1 MTYGHE
7 LTSATEIDIEV
18 LPNNDPGIGRNDS
31 GPTAKELE
39 LLERRELALM
49 ANDAISEVF
58 NIEVTPGMLLT
69 LADAQEKTDVRLAAV
84 RALRCIEAIGRRDS
98 DVVAAVGEKGIYH
111 YVEGVIQYGASEKY
125 YLALSESYSFDAE
138 QVTSLYD
145 LREQIAIYTNG
156 QKPGFRTIHAAL
168 ESIGMTVRNAVRD
181 TEAAV
186 AALDEAG
193 CFVAWKGS
201 RTFDQPILSV
211 KLGATETIVDEDPDR
226 TVTKGI
232 LEAIRGAAY
241 DPDEAEID
249 TVIPTA
255 TDFVNGY
262 DDEKMRS
269 WARF

>member
-1 MTYGHE
+1 MTYE
-7 LTSATEIDIEV
+7 RTPSDSEIDVEA
-18 LPNNDPGIGRNDS
+18 LPNSDPGTSRNDS

-49 ANDAISEVF
+49 ATDSIAEVF
-58 NIEVTPGMLLT
+58 GVDVTPAMLLT
-69 LADAQEKTDVRLAAV
+69 LASSDEKTDTRLAAV
-84 RALRCIEAIGRRDS
+84 RALRCIEAIGRKDS
-98 DVVAAVGEKGIYH
+98 DVVATFGEKGIYH

-125 YLALSESYSFDAE
+125 FLALSDTYAFDAE
-138 QVTSLYD
+138 QVTGLYD
-145 LREQIAIYTNG
+145 LREQIATYTDG
-156 QKPGFRTIHAAL
+156 SRPGFRTIHLAL

-193 CFVAWKGS
+193 CFVAWKGR

-211 KLGATETIVDEDPDR
+211 KLGATEAVVDDDPDR
-226 TVTKGI
+226 TVSKGI

-241 DPDEAEID
+241 DPDEEIEPD
-249 TVIPTA
+249 VVVPTA
-255 TDFVNGY
+255 SEFVDGY
-262 DDEKMRS
+262 DDEKMRN